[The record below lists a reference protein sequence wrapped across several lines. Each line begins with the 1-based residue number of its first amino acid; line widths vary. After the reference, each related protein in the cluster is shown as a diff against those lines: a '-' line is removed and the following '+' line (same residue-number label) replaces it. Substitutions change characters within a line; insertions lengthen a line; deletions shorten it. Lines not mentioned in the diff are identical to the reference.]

1 MSKQSPRT
9 GTWSGKQLV
18 IGIVVLYVFL
28 QLTTAARVYALN
40 YLDNLNSPVTEMIRD
55 RLLGTVIGLVFIMG
69 IIIFTRYLLKRGL
82 PTYRVILTHVLLI
95 FPVTFLW
102 YYVFVRLALRMC
114 QIFAD
119 CEQVEGELI
128 YAYLINANSLVPI
141 YLLIVAVTYTYY
153 YVRRDSEHQ
162 LQQSQLE
169 TKVLQARMKMLRSQL
184 HPHFLFNTLNS
195 VNSLMDIDVEKAQVM
210 IVDLADLLRKVL
222 DWKDVQKVPLKDE
235 LALLQRY
242 VDIEKMRFSEDLSV
256 NWSIADDVQNIKVP
270 GLLLQPLV
278 ENAIHHGFSSEHLH
292 LEINIAALR
301 QNGHLL
307 LRVSDNGQG
316 FREEDKNQIFELG
329 TGLQNTKERLATMY
343 GDSYRFSVFN
353 THPGV
358 VSEVAIPLNKE

>member
-1 MSKQSPRT
+1 MSIKAPQSR
-9 GTWSGKQLV
+9 TWSGKQLV
-18 IGIVVLYVFL
+18 IGIVILYVFL
-28 QLTTAARVYALN
+28 QLTTAARIYGVN
-40 YLDNLNSPVTEMIRD
+40 YLDDLNMSIGEMFRD

-69 IIIFTRYLLKRGL
+69 IITFTRYLLKRGT
-82 PTYRVILTHVLLI
+82 PAYRVILSHVLLI

-102 YYVFVRLALRMC
+102 YRTFAFFALMLC
-114 QIFAD
+114 QIFGD
-119 CEQVEGELI
+119 CKLTEEEHL
-128 YAYLINANSLVPI
+128 YAYLINANTLVPI

-153 YVRRDSEHQ
+153 YVRRDNEHQ

-195 VNSLMDIDVEKAQVM
+195 INSLMDIDVKKAQVM

-222 DWKDVQKVPLKDE
+222 DWKDTQKVPLKDE
-235 LALLQRY
+235 LQLLQRY

-256 NWSIADDVQNIKVP
+256 NWSIAKDVQDVKVP
-270 GLLLQPLV
+270 ALLLQPLV
-278 ENAIHHGFSSEHLH
+278 ENAIHHGFSSAHLH
-292 LEINIAALR
+292 LEITIEAQR
-301 QNGHLL
+301 ENGHLL

-316 FREEDKNQIFELG
+316 FREEDQAQIFDLG

-343 GDSYRFSVFN
+343 GDAYRFSVIN

-358 VSEVAIPLNKE
+358 VSEVAIPLKQG

>member
-1 MSKQSPRT
+1 MV
-9 GTWSGKQLV
+9 L
-18 IGIVVLYVFL
+18 GIVILYVFL

-40 YLDNLNSPVTEMIRD
+40 YLDNLNSPVTEIIRD
-55 RLLGTVIGLVFIMG
+55 RLLGIVVGLVFIMG
-69 IIIFTRYLLKRGL
+69 IITFTRYLLKRGT
-82 PTYRVILTHVLLI
+82 PAYRVILIHVLLI

-102 YYVFVRLALRMC
+102 YYIYVKLALRLC
-114 QIFAD
+114 QIFED
-119 CEQVEGELI
+119 CEMVEGEHI
-128 YAYLINANSLVPI
+128 YGYLINANTLVPI

-153 YVRRDSEHQ
+153 YVRRDNEHQ
-162 LQQSQLE
+162 LQRSQLE
-169 TKVLQARMKMLRSQL
+169 TNVLQARMKMLRSQL

-195 VNSLMDIDVEKAQVM
+195 INSLMDIDVQKAQIM

-222 DWKDVQKVPLKDE
+222 DWKDTQKVSLRDE

-256 NWSIADDVQNIKVP
+256 NWSIADDVQDVKVP

-278 ENAIHHGFSSEHLH
+278 ENAIHHGFSSAHLH
-292 LEINIAALR
+292 LEIKIEAQR

-316 FREEDKNQIFELG
+316 FNEEDQEQIFDSG
-329 TGLQNTKERLATMY
+329 TGLQNTKERLRTMY
-343 GDSYRFSVFN
+343 GDAYRFEVYN

-358 VSEVAIPLNKE
+358 VSEVAIPIKQE